1 MEINISDCE
10 LSQSLYTLINCCSP
24 TGNATISLY
33 EKESNWINANGAVP
47 FLYQK
52 GTMQWRVPLEKG
64 DSVMGTGTG
73 SDIRKCSKEF
83 CSKYG
88 CIAVHGVS
96 CHMD

>member
-1 MEINISDCE
+1 MLSEI
-10 LSQSLYTLINCCSP
+10 
-24 TGNATISLY
+24 
-33 EKESNWINANGAVP
+33 
-47 FLYQK
+47 
-52 GTMQWRVPLEKG
+52 LEKG

-96 CHMD
+96 CHMDQGFLYAG